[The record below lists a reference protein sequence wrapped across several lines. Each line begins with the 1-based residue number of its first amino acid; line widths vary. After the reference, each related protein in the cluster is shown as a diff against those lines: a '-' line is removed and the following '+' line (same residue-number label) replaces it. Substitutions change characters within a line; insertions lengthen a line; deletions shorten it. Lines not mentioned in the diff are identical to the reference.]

1 MQMKRVLIITY
12 YWPPAGGPGV
22 QRWLK
27 FVKYLRDFSVEPVV
41 YVPENPHYPLVDADF
56 EKEIPKGITIIKKPI
71 KEPYAFAAIF
81 SKKKTRQ
88 ISSGIISTK
97 KQSALEKILLWI
109 RGNLF
114 IPDAR
119 ILWVKPSVK
128 FLKIY
133 LKTNAIDTII
143 TTGPPHSMH
152 VIGKGLKKEI
162 PELRWLADFRDPWTS
177 IGYHDKL
184 KLTGVASEKHK
195 KLEQQVLQTADAVIV
210 TSPLTRKEFSTITQK
225 PIHVITNGFDE
236 TPVAEKDLDKK
247 FTVSHI
253 GSLLS
258 ERNPQPLWEALSEL
272 INEDASFAKDFRLQL
287 AGTVSEEVLETLQY
301 HGLDQNLRLLGYVA
315 HEEALQ
321 LQRKSRLLL
330 LVEINSEATKAILP
344 GKIFEYLA
352 ARRPIVA
359 IGPEGSDIKGVLQ
372 QTQSGFFFSY
382 DEKESLKAAI
392 ANAYV
397 MFKKGNL
404 TIDSG
409 NIEGFH
415 RKNLTAQLAKII
427 VEI

>member
-1 MQMKRVLIITY
+1 MKKVLIITY

-27 FVKYLRDFSVEPVV
+27 FVKYLRDFSVEPIV
-41 YVPENPHYPLVDADF
+41 YVPENPHYPLVDDDF

-71 KEPYAFAAIF
+71 KEPYALAAIF
-81 SKKKTRQ
+81 SKKKTKQ
-88 ISSGIISTK
+88 ISSGIITTK
-97 KQSALEKILLWI
+97 KQSALEKLLLWI

-128 FLKIY
+128 FLKTY
-133 LKTNAIDTII
+133 LKTKAIDTII

-152 VIGKGLKKEI
+152 LIGKGLKKEI

-177 IGYHDKL
+177 IGYHGKL
-184 KLTGVASEKHK
+184 KLTSVASEKHK

-210 TSPLTRKEFSTITQK
+210 TSPLTQKEFSTITQK

-236 TPVAEKDLDKK
+236 TPVDEKDLDKK

-272 INEDASFAKDFRLQL
+272 INEDSNFSKDFRLQL
-287 AGTVSEEVLETLQY
+287 AGTVSEEVLETIQY
-301 HGLDQNLRLLGYVA
+301 HGLDQNLRLLGYVS

-359 IGPEGSDIKGVLQ
+359 IGPEGSDIKGVLK

-382 DEKESLKAAI
+382 DEKGILKTAI
-392 ANAYV
+392 ANAYT

-404 TIDSG
+404 AIDSD

-415 RKNLTAQLAKII
+415 RKNLTSQLAKII
-427 VEI
+427 NEI